1 MWANAG
7 LANIHAIYENF
18 SNDGIMFFI
27 DSKIG
32 EEQSAED
39 AEDGPPE
46 LLVYI
51 GFLMQIEMSMQTGLF
66 VIDPCIWKRSQFQML
81 ALGEDLKSEVL

>member
-1 MWANAG
+1 MYVFRCPLSADAG
-7 LANIHAIYENF
+7 FVNVHAIYKNF
-18 SNDGIMFFI
+18 SNDSIVFFL

-51 GFLMQIEMSMQTGLF
+51 GFLMQDEMSYADWTT
-66 VIDPCIWKRSQFQML
+66 CH
-81 ALGEDLKSEVL
+81 